1 MKYRR
6 NWGTRGAKPVFLPNT
21 GARKQ
26 EGPGFCP
33 EQWIKTWKLPKKIFA
48 IDIIHLLTNIFFV
61 IYFENQNNL
70 ISKYFILKQLCG
82 DEG

>member
-1 MKYRR
+1 M
-6 NWGTRGAKPVFLPNT
+6 PVAVDKDLEI
-21 GARKQ
+21 A
-26 EGPGFCP
+26 
-33 EQWIKTWKLPKKIFA
+33 KKIFA